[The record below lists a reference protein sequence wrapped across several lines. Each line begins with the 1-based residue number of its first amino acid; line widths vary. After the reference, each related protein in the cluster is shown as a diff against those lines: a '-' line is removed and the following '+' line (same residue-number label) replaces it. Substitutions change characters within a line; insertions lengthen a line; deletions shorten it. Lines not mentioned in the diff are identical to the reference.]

1 MKKLRTTLLCIAI
14 FLMLTPAFAQETSK
28 PKVLTGFSG
37 GMMLH
42 TGYLDGQ
49 LPQVGY
55 RTKGAPF
62 GLGGTLRLHLGQHW
76 MIGGEGYVSTPP
88 HP

>member
-1 MKKLRTTLLCIAI
+1 MKILYKTAILLLLLSLLI
-14 FLMLTPAFAQETSK
+14 PVQAQETDK

-42 TGYLDGQ
+42 TGYLDGR

-55 RTKGAPF
+55 RAKGAPF
-62 GLGGTLRLHLGQHW
+62 GIGGAIRLH
-76 MIGGEGYVSTPP
+76 IGL
-88 HP
+88 